1 MAIGRGMAESTDT
14 DFGKTGNSRLG
25 AGVSSPELSAW
36 FIREVFPLEPIL
48 MQFLQRYWRNE
59 SELADLKQD
68 VYLRIYE
75 AAKTKR
81 PNPVKPFLFTVAR
94 GIIIDKIR
102 RDQIVPIEAV
112 ADLETLNVASDIP
125 GPDRTAM
132 SRDELRRLQ
141 SAIDRLPPRH
151 REAVIL
157 AQVEG
162 LSGQDIAARM
172 GITKST
178 VSHYLKNGI
187 RMLAGA
193 LYADPTDLRRAP

>member
-1 MAIGRGMAESTDT
+1 MAESTDT
-14 DFGKTGNSRLG
+14 DFGKAGNFRLG
-25 AGVSSPELSAW
+25 AGVSMPELSAW
-36 FIREVFPLEPIL
+36 FIREVFPLEPML

-59 SELADLKQD
+59 SDLADLRQD
-68 VYLRIYE
+68 VYLRVYE

-81 PNPVKPFLFTVAR
+81 PNPIKPFLFAVAR

-102 RDQIVPIEAV
+102 RDQVVPIEAV
-112 ADLETLNVASDIP
+112 ADLETLNIVSDTP
-125 GPDRTAM
+125 GPDRSAA

-157 AQVEG
+157 AQIEG
-162 LSGQDIAARM
+162 LSGQEIAARM

-193 LYADPTDLRRAP
+193 LYAESSDLRRAP

>member
-1 MAIGRGMAESTDT
+1 MAESTDT
-14 DFGKTGNSRLG
+14 DFDEARNSRSG
-25 AGVSSPELSAW
+25 ADVSAPDLSVW
-36 FIREVFPLEPIL
+36 FIREVFPLEPTL

-59 SELADLKQD
+59 SDLADLKQD
-68 VYLRIYE
+68 VYLRVYE

-102 RDQIVPIEAV
+102 RDQVVPIEAV
-112 ADLETLNVASDIP
+112 ADLEALTVASEIP
-125 GPDRTAM
+125 GPDRNVM

-157 AQVEG
+157 AQIEG
-162 LSGQDIAARM
+162 LGGQEIAARM
-172 GITKST
+172 GITRST
-178 VSHYLKNGI
+178 VSHYLKDSI
-187 RMLAGA
+187 RTLASA
-193 LYADPTDLRRAP
+193 LYAELPDLRGAP